1 MRNLLFR
8 LALVLLFFS
17 ENLFSQKNIE
27 MQFSSYSITAPTSLK
42 GSVDAESFP
51 LIMGKQ
57 NVLKNKNGKE
67 RFGIFGKE
75 NAKAGSSA
83 TLFEILDASSNEV
96 VKKIS
101 LDDYFGKENDNWKLL
116 RTEKLSNDKVRNI
129 FQAKNGNTSFTLICD
144 VEIKTDSHLP
154 TGKSLS
160 LSLSVEFASARIV
173 KTKFYGAVKGLFGTK
188 ENAVWIMSNDSSS
201 KVNPAIVC
209 SVIRASSIEN
219 DARRKTFVATTDD
232 VQVEAGETT
241 TIFSL
246 IVTGTSVEF
255 QEHTQKQTENLVQYF
270 TSKKVLPEII
280 AVTKANKL
288 STISGDTIL
297 YSIVYHNIGT
307 DGATDVNLN
316 NSIPNGTVYI
326 DESAGGNGSSLT
338 VTRETLSDATNRVS
352 SITWNYKDAIMPGD
366 ERIAFFKVRVL

>member
-1 MRNLLFR
+1 
-8 LALVLLFFS
+8 
-17 ENLFSQKNIE
+17 